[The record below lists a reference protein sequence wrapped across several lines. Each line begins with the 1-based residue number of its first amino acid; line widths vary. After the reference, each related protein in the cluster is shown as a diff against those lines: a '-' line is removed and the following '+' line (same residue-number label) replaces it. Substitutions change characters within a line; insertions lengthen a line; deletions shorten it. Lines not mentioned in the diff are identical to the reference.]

1 MRFNGV
7 KKSLRTVFTF
17 SRLNAKRFFR
27 DKLAIF
33 FTVVFPL
40 IFLLIFGLMYRDNS
54 SISFKVALINE
65 STTTYATNFVEQSE
79 QNDLLKIDKNITTLD
94 AAQEKMMR
102 GELDVALVLPQNF
115 GVMQQAQEFPSGQLQ
130 VYYNENSA
138 QAAQTIA
145 SVLQEQFKAI
155 NSQFVS
161 TETPFTVATVSTNK
175 TGSKPFDYAF
185 AGLLGF
191 SIIGLGI
198 FGPVNVFPE
207 LKKQGILRRLHT
219 TPIKVWQYFLSNV
232 LSQMLIGL
240 IAIAILFTFAVTVFD
255 LQMAGN
261 YLEFIIFALLG
272 VFTIYGIGL
281 AVGGWAKNERQ
292 AAPLANLVV
301 FPMMFLSGTFFP
313 RFLMPEW
320 LQGISGYLPLT
331 PVIDGVRLIVTEG
344 KGLLDI
350 GPQLGLVAI
359 WALVIY
365 IIAFRIFRWE

>member
-1 MRFNGV
+1 M
-7 KKSLRTVFTF
+7 KKSLRTVLTF

-40 IFLLIFGLMYRDNS
+40 IFLLIFGLMYRNNS
-54 SISFKVALINE
+54 NISFKVAMINE
-65 STTTYATNFVEQSE
+65 SSSSYATNFVEQSNKNE
-79 QNDLLKIDKNITTLD
+79 LLNIDKNITSLD
-94 AAQEKMMR
+94 GAEEKMTR
-102 GELDVALVLPQNF
+102 GELDATLVLPQGF
-115 GVMQQAQEFPSGQLQ
+115 GAVQEGNEYPSGQLQ

-155 NSQFVS
+155 NAQFVS
-161 TETPFTVATVSTNK
+161 TETPFSVETVSTNK
-175 TGSKPFDYAF
+175 SGSKPFDYAF

-219 TPIKVWQYFLSNV
+219 TPIRVWQYFLSNV
-232 LSQMLIGL
+232 MSQMLIGL
-240 IAIAILFTFAVTVFD
+240 IAIAILFTFALTVFD

-261 YLEFIIFALLG
+261 YLSFILFALLG

-344 KGLLDI
+344 KGLLEI
-350 GPQLGLVAI
+350 GPQIGLVAI
-359 WALVIY
+359 WAVVIY